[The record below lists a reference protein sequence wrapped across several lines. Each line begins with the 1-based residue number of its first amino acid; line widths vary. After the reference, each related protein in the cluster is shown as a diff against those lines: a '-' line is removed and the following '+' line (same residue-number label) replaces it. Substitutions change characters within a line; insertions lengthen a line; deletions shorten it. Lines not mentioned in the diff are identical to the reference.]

1 MDSPPAALQDHIEYI
16 QEEILHELTLE
27 PQDSLTL
34 VDYLRDRRKA
44 FLDVG
49 TRYFILGSYDS
60 PFKQRL
66 EIVAT
71 ELNRRYKSY
80 AYLLAPQP
88 GINLAADLP
97 ELSIKF
103 YAHALY
109 ADYITLVLEHNAG
122 GALIEA
128 GRSDNPRLKQKT
140 WVLPRGHDHPH
151 LTTFLNGRVPQS
163 RDECYAIAIEMAYHA
178 DNLDSRLDDLAER
191 AQEGQDIPVTQ
202 SELKNYIDDELDE
215 RQPDYTGVLTD
226 DLTYYEQVNR
236 CLPWT
241 TEAELR
247 DRVSE
252 IP

>member
-1 MDSPPAALQDHIEYI
+1 MEYI
-16 QEEILHELTLE
+16 QEEVLHELTLE

-34 VDYLRDRRKA
+34 VDYLRDRREA

-49 TRYFILGSYDS
+49 TRYFVLGSYDS

-66 EIVAT
+66 DIVET

-88 GINLAADLP
+88 GIGLEADLP

-122 GALIEA
+122 GALVEA
-128 GRSDNPRLKQKT
+128 GRCDQPRLKEKT
-140 WVLPRGHDHPH
+140 WVFPRGHGHPY
-151 LTTFLNGRVPQS
+151 LTTFLNGRAPQS

-178 DNLDSRLDDLAER
+178 DNLDSRLDDLAVR
-191 AQEGQDIPVTQ
+191 AQDGQDIPVTQ
-202 SELKNYIDDELDE
+202 SELKSYIDDELDE

-226 DLTYYEQVNR
+226 DLTYYEQVTR

-241 TEAELR
+241 TEEELR